1 MIENSIVKPSDL
13 SQKAKKHSVMPSE
26 IGIFFVGKKMNTITL
41 SIDPPRFFI
50 SSCVNLVGCIF
61 QGIWLFHINFQIY
74 RWKLVLQPSSFE
86 SLWDLYSV
94 PFFIPDV
101 DILCFFSWLVLC
113 RVYQVYSF
121 NETILTFFFFA
132 TDAYF
137 LSHSFLFFVYIYICL
152 YV

>member
-1 MIENSIVKPSDL
+1 MIENSSVKPSDTTPDL
-13 SQKAKKHSVMPSE
+13 SHKAKKRSVKPFQT
-26 IGIFFVGKKMNTITL
+26 GVFFVGKKMNTITL

-50 SSCVNLVGCIF
+50 SSCVNLVGCVF
-61 QGIWLFHINFQIY
+61 QGIWLFHINFQIC

-86 SLWDLYSV
+86 SLWDLCSV

-121 NETILTFFFFA
+121 SETILTLLFFFLLLMLIF
-132 TDAYF
+132 
-137 LSHSFLFFVYIYICL
+137 
-152 YV
+152 